1 MKKVN
6 VLQLIASLCLLLG
19 NVINLWN
26 LREGLPFAVC
36 ILAVPLLLAS
46 IVLYAIVFAK
56 RLKEKKQ
63 DKQRREQ

>member
-26 LREGLPFAVC
+26 LREGLPFAVS
-36 ILAVPLLLAS
+36 ISAVPLLLAS

-63 DKQRREQ
+63 DKQRRKQ

>member
-26 LREGLPFAVC
+26 LREGIPFAVS
-36 ILAVPLLLAS
+36 ISAVPLLLAS
-46 IVLYAIVFAK
+46 IVLYAIVLAK

-63 DKQRREQ
+63 DKQQQEQ

>member
-26 LREGLPFAVC
+26 LLEGLPFAVC

-56 RLKEKKQ
+56 RLQEKKQ
-63 DKQRREQ
+63 DKQRQEQ